1 MIVVLLD
8 LFYPLAVV
16 NLFDE
21 IIRFACSNAC
31 THLGFPFASFLATV
45 LSWLA
50 HSIIWLP
57 FIFHVLNKLDLETH
71 LCVFYVMY
79 RVHISL
85 LDAKRLQLVYIEI
98 IRLFVASPVLN
109 QIYLKQNFNKL

>member
-8 LFYPLAVV
+8 LFDPLAVV

-45 LSWLA
+45 LS
-50 HSIIWLP
+50 
-57 FIFHVLNKLDLETH
+57 
-71 LCVFYVMY
+71 
-79 RVHISL
+79 
-85 LDAKRLQLVYIEI
+85 
-98 IRLFVASPVLN
+98 
-109 QIYLKQNFNKL
+109 